1 MITWMQKHR
10 KYLVITIW
18 ISTIAFVGAGF
29 VGWGAYSYNRQRAGA
44 VAIVGNRKI
53 TIREMNNA
61 YNNIYNYYQDQL
73 KGALTQEKAKE
84 MGLDKM
90 ALGQLINEALMLN
103 YADELGLTT
112 LDSEIENT
120 LKNTKAFQQNGVFNK
135 DQYYRV
141 LRNIGMKPKDYE
153 ESLKKEITLK
163 KLNDIL
169 KLSPTPLEIETFGAS
184 LFMQDKLQIKIINA
198 DPSKITINDNILKNF
213 WKKREKTYLTT
224 KTYEL
229 AVVKIP
235 VSFIQVDENE
245 TKEYYKKKRYSYTDK
260 NGKIMSYE
268 EAKNRVIKDL
278 QFKKGKRFALK
289 KYLALKKGKIK
300 ADENMTISVKQSL
313 FPQDKLK
320 TASVGDVL
328 KPFIFG
334 DVYIVAKVKKIDM
347 PKPMTFEEA
356 KSKVKQDY
364 LQVAKKKQL
373 KDEAKKLAQNFKT
386 GKDIG
391 FVSRDDIKKIKGL
404 NELEAVDFLNQVFSS
419 NNKKGYKVFEN
430 KAIVYKVLEQKLL
443 DKNKLKTY
451 SKLLKNNVKNVKFAE
466 INQKLLSKLRQ
477 KYQIES
483 FYKGQ

>member
-29 VGWGAYSYNRQRAGA
+29 VGWGAYSYNRNRAGA
-44 VAIVGNRKI
+44 VAVVGDRKI
-53 TIREMNNA
+53 SIKEMNNA
-61 YNNIYNYYQDQL
+61 YTNIYNYYQDQL
-73 KGALTQEKAKE
+73 KGALTREKAKE
-84 MGLDKM
+84 MGLEKI

-112 LDSEIENT
+112 LDSEVENA

-141 LRNIGMKPKDYE
+141 LRNIGTRAKDYE

-163 KLNDIL
+163 KLNNIL
-169 KLSPTPLEIETFGAS
+169 SLSPTPLEIETFGAS
-184 LFMQDKLQIKIINA
+184 LFMQDKLQTKIIYA
-198 DPSKITINDNILKNF
+198 DSSKITVNDDILKSF
-213 WKKREKTYLTT
+213 WQKRKKSYLTT

-229 AVVKIP
+229 SVVKVP

-245 TKEYYKKKRYSYTDK
+245 TKDYYKKKRYSYTDK
-260 NGKIMSYE
+260 DGKIMSYE
-268 EAKNRVIKDL
+268 DAKERVIKDL

-289 KYLALKKGKIK
+289 KYLALKRGKIK
-300 ADENMTISVKQSL
+300 ANEKMTISVKQSL

-320 TASVGDVL
+320 TASIGDVL
-328 KPFIFG
+328 KPFTVG
-334 DVYIVAKVKKIDM
+334 DAYIVAKVTKIDM

-356 KSKVKQDY
+356 KNLVKKDY
-364 LQVAKKKQL
+364 LKIAKKKQL
-373 KDEAKKLAQNFKT
+373 EDEAKNIVANFNG

-404 NELEAVDFLNQVFSS
+404 NELEAVEFLNQVFNSS
-419 NNKKGYKVFEN
+419 KKKGYKVFGN
-430 KAIVYKVLEQKLL
+430 KAVVYKVLEQKLL

-451 SKLLKNNVKNVKFAE
+451 SMLLESNVKNAKIAE
-466 INQKLLSKLRQ
+466 INQKLLSKLRE

>member
-29 VGWGAYSYNRQRAGA
+29 VGWGAYSYNRNRAGA
-44 VAIVGNRKI
+44 VAVVGDRKI
-53 TIREMNNA
+53 TIKEMNNA
-61 YNNIYNYYQDQL
+61 YTNIYNYYQERL
-73 KGALTQEKAKE
+73 KGGLTREKAKE
-84 MGLDKM
+84 MGLEKI

-112 LDSEIENT
+112 LDSEVENA

-135 DQYYRV
+135 QQYYRV
-141 LRNIGMKPKDYE
+141 LRNIGTRAKDYE

-163 KLNDIL
+163 KLNNIL
-169 KLSPTPLEIETFGAS
+169 SLSPTPLEIETFGAS
-184 LFMQDKLQIKIINA
+184 LFMQDKLQTKIIYA
-198 DPSKITINDNILKNF
+198 DTSKITVNDDILKNF
-213 WKKREKTYLTT
+213 WQKRKKSYLST

-229 AVVKIP
+229 SVIKVP

-245 TKEYYKKKRYSYTDK
+245 TKDYYKKKRYSYTDK
-260 NGKIMSYE
+260 DGKIMSYE
-268 EAKNRVIKDL
+268 DAKDRVIKDL

-289 KYLALKKGKIK
+289 KYLALKRGKIK
-300 ADENMTISVKQSL
+300 ATEKMTISVKQSL
-313 FPQDKLK
+313 FPQNKLK
-320 TASVGDVL
+320 TASIGDVL
-328 KPFIFG
+328 KPFTFG
-334 DVYIVAKVKKIDM
+334 DAYIVAKVTKIDM

-356 KSKVKQDY
+356 KNQVLKDY
-364 LQVAKKKQL
+364 LKIAKNKQL
-373 KDEAKKLAQNFKT
+373 KNEAKNIVANFN
-386 GKDIG
+386 GGNDIG

-404 NELEAVDFLNQVFSS
+404 NELEAVEFLNQVFNSS
-419 NNKKGYKVFEN
+419 KKKGYRVFGN
-430 KAIVYKVLEQKLL
+430 KAIVYRVLEQKLL

-451 SKLLKNNVKNVKFAE
+451 SMLLDSNVKNAKLAE
-466 INQKLLSKLRQ
+466 LNQKLLSKLRQ

>member
-29 VGWGAYSYNRQRAGA
+29 VGWGAYSYNRNRAGA
-44 VAIVGNRKI
+44 VAVVGDRKI
-53 TIREMNNA
+53 TIKEMNNA
-61 YNNIYNYYQDQL
+61 YTNIYNYYQERL
-73 KGALTQEKAKE
+73 KGGLTREKAKE
-84 MGLDKM
+84 MGLEKI

-112 LDSEIENT
+112 LDSEVENA

-135 DQYYRV
+135 QQYYRV
-141 LRNIGMKPKDYE
+141 LRNIGTRAKDYE

-163 KLNDIL
+163 KLNNIL
-169 KLSPTPLEIETFGAS
+169 SLSPTPLEVETFGAS
-184 LFMQDKLQIKIINA
+184 LFMQDKLQTKIIYA
-198 DPSKITINDNILKNF
+198 DTSKITVNDDILKNF
-213 WKKREKTYLTT
+213 WQKRKKSYLST

-229 AVVKIP
+229 SVIKVP

-245 TKEYYKKKRYSYTDK
+245 TKDYYKKKRYSYTDK
-260 NGKIMSYE
+260 DGKIMSYE
-268 EAKNRVIKDL
+268 DAKDRVIKDL

-289 KYLALKKGKIK
+289 KYLALKRGKIK
-300 ADENMTISVKQSL
+300 ATEKMTISVKQSL

-320 TASVGDVL
+320 TASIGDVL
-328 KPFIFG
+328 KPFTFG
-334 DVYIVAKVKKIDM
+334 DAYIVAKVAKIDM

-356 KSKVKQDY
+356 KNQVLKDY
-364 LQVAKKKQL
+364 LKIAKNKQL
-373 KDEAKKLAQNFKT
+373 KNEAKNIVANFN
-386 GKDIG
+386 GGNDIG

-404 NELEAVDFLNQVFSS
+404 NELEAVEFLNQVFNSS
-419 NNKKGYKVFEN
+419 KKKGYRVFGN
-430 KAIVYKVLEQKLL
+430 KAIIYKVVEQKLL

-451 SKLLKNNVKNVKFAE
+451 SMLLESNVKNAKLAE
-466 INQKLLSKLRQ
+466 LNQKLLSKLRQ

>member
-29 VGWGAYSYNRQRAGA
+29 VGWGAYSYNRNRAGA
-44 VAIVGNRKI
+44 VAVVGDRKI
-53 TIREMNNA
+53 TINELNNA
-61 YNNIYNYYQDQL
+61 YSNIYNYYQEQL
-73 KGALTQEKAKE
+73 KGGLTREKAKE
-84 MGLDKM
+84 MGLEKV

-112 LDSEIENT
+112 LDSEVEDA

-141 LRNIGMKPKDYE
+141 LRNIGTRAKDYE

-163 KLNDIL
+163 KLNNIL
-169 KLSPTPLEIETFGAS
+169 KLAPTPLEVETFGAS
-184 LFMQDKLQIKIINA
+184 LFMQDKLATKIIYA
-198 DPSKITINDNILKNF
+198 DTSKITINDDILKNF
-213 WKKREKTYLTT
+213 WEKRKKSYLTT

-229 AVVKIP
+229 SIIKIP

-245 TKEYYKKKRYSYTDK
+245 SKEYYTKKRYGYTDK
-260 NGKIMSYE
+260 DGKILSYE
-268 EAKNRVIKDL
+268 DAKDRVIKDL

-289 KYLALKKGKIK
+289 KYLALKKGKIQPNDK
-300 ADENMTISVKQSL
+300 MSVSVKQSL

-328 KPFIFG
+328 KPFKFKDG
-334 DVYIVAKVKKIDM
+334 YIVAKVTKIDM
-347 PKPMTFEEA
+347 PKPMSFEEA
-356 KSKVKQDY
+356 KERVKKDY
-364 LQVAKKKQL
+364 LKIAKKEQL
-373 KDEAKKLAQNFKT
+373 EKEAKKLAADLKGANN
-386 GKDIG
+386 IG

-404 NELEAVDFLNQVFSS
+404 NELEAVDFLNQVFNSS
-419 NNKKGYKVFEN
+419 GKKGYKVFGN

-451 SKLLKNNVKNVKFAE
+451 DMLLKSNVKNAKLAE

>member
-29 VGWGAYSYNRQRAGA
+29 VGWGAYSYNRNRAGA
-44 VAIVGNRKI
+44 VAVVGDRKI

-61 YNNIYNYYQDQL
+61 YNNIYSYYQDQL
-73 KGALTQEKAKE
+73 KGAFTREKAKE
-84 MGLDKM
+84 MGLEKI

-112 LDSEIENT
+112 LDSEVENA

-135 DQYYRV
+135 EQYYRV
-141 LRNIGMKPKDYE
+141 LRNIGTRPKDYE
-153 ESLKKEITLK
+153 ESLKKEITLQ
-163 KLNDIL
+163 KLNNIL
-169 KLSPTPLEIETFGAS
+169 NLSPTPLEIETFGAS
-184 LFMQDKLQIKIINA
+184 LFMQDRLQTKIITA
-198 DPSKITINDNILKNF
+198 DSSKITVNDDILKSF
-213 WKKREKTYLTT
+213 WQKRKKSYLTT

-229 AVVKIP
+229 SVIKVP

-245 TKEYYKKKRYSYTDK
+245 TKDYYKKKRYSYTDK
-260 NGKIMSYE
+260 DGKIMSYE
-268 EAKNRVIKDL
+268 DAKERVIKDL

-300 ADENMTISVKQSL
+300 ANEKMTISVKQSL

-328 KPFIFG
+328 KPFTFG
-334 DVYIVAKVKKIDM
+334 DAYIVAKVTKIDM
-347 PKPMTFEEA
+347 PKPMTFEQA
-356 KSKVKQDY
+356 KNLVSKEY
-364 LQVAKKKQL
+364 LKIAKKKQL
-373 KDEAKKLAQNFKT
+373 ENKAKNIVTNFNG

-404 NELEAVDFLNQVFSS
+404 NELEAVEFLNQVFNSS
-419 NNKKGYKVFEN
+419 KKKGYKVFGN
-430 KAIVYKVLEQKLL
+430 KAIIYKVLEQKLL

-451 SKLLKNNVKNVKFAE
+451 SMLLESNVKNAKLAE
-466 INQKLLSKLRQ
+466 TNQKLLSKLRE

-483 FYKGQ
+483 YYKGQ